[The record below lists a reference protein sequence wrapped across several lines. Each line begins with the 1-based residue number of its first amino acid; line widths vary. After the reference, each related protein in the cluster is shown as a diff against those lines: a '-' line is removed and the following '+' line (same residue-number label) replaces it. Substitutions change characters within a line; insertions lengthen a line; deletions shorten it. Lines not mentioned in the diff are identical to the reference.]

1 MRRALLVTLL
11 CCGAVVTQAQSRPAG
26 AAGEVPPAARTVI
39 NSVMSPYCPGLL
51 LSNCP
56 SPSADSLRRAIV
68 ARAAGGET
76 ESQLRQALVDVYG
89 EQVLAA
95 PAMRGAGVVAW
106 TVPFILIVGIGA
118 AILGWLRRQRRAA
131 PTVTAAPLAAPQV
144 PGDEERLRRLSEMV
158 HRAG

>member
-1 MRRALLVTLL
+1 MRRALLVTLF
-11 CCGAVVTQAQSRPAG
+11 CCGAIVAQAQSRPAG

-118 AILGWLRRQRRAA
+118 RH
-131 PTVTAAPLAAPQV
+131 PP
-144 PGDEERLRRLSEMV
+144 
-158 HRAG
+158 

>member
-11 CCGAVVTQAQSRPAG
+11 GCGAVVAQAQSRPAG

-106 TVPFILIVGIGA
+106 TVPFVLILGIGA

-131 PTVTAAPLAAPQV
+131 PTVTAAALAAPQV
-144 PGDEERLRRLSEMV
+144 PGDEERLRRLSESV